1 MAQKG
6 EWPKIVVDG
15 LCRAQGRV
23 GTPQR
28 GNPPRMYTLLRYRNS
43 LEHVCS
49 KAEARALPPAY
60 PPTILLGIHVR
71 AQLSAALCLEGGPG
85 EGGGTARGIDAK
97 AASLLG
103 TVDAFVETKYDGF
116 RLQLHWEH
124 GAMRC
129 FYRSGV
135 ECTADVADLL
145 PAVRLALGGL
155 SGDGDAL
162 RGERLTYVRRAWER
176 RGGGSAQ
183 PPRLVESVILDGELL
198 VYDEQETKAG
208 AYDELG
214 AKAGIV
220 VAFGMI

>member
-1 MAQKG
+1 M
-6 EWPKIVVDG
+6 DG

-176 RGGGSAQ
+176 RGGAPPSRRDRSRASYSTASYSCTTSRRPRRVRTTSWVPRRGSLWPSA
-183 PPRLVESVILDGELL
+183 
-198 VYDEQETKAG
+198 
-208 AYDELG
+208 
-214 AKAGIV
+214 
-220 VAFGMI
+220 